1 MGNTDSIV
9 RKIVLQLNMSLD
21 GYFEGPGRE
30 LDWHSVDEELHQ
42 HFNDVLAPMSVFID
56 GRVNYELMA
65 SYWPHADEDPS
76 ASMQEREFARIWR
89 DMPKLVYSRTLQHA
103 DWNAT
108 IVREVVPED
117 IQRLKQQPGGDMVV
131 GGANLAA
138 TFARYGLVDEY
149 RIYVQPVVLGAGH
162 PLFPPSE
169 KRLPLRLIDT
179 RRFGNGVVLLHYA
192 TS

>member
-1 MGNTDSIV
+1 M
-9 RKIVLQLNMSLD
+9 NMSLD

-30 LDWHSVDEELHQ
+30 LDWHSVDDELHQ

-76 ASMQEREFARIWR
+76 ATVQEREFACIWR

-103 DWNAT
+103 EWNAT

-117 IQRLKQQPGGDMVV
+117 IQRLKQQPGGDMGL

-138 TFARYGLVDEY
+138 TFARYGLIDEY
-149 RIYVQPVVLGAGH
+149 RLYVQPVVLGRGH
-162 PLFPPSE
+162 SLFPLSE
-169 KRLPLRLIDT
+169 TRLALRLIET
-179 RRFGNGVVLLHYA
+179 RRFGNGVVMLHYA
-192 TS
+192 GG